1 MMGTRLLAISH
12 TLSWLVPASPG
23 VNFGLVTFGLRFA
36 MFFQSQNIQARQS
49 MRVCVCAMRIQERMW
64 TFAIG
69 KTRRTTARLRPAIIV
84 AIIAAIAA
92 SAIVSPSNLMGDE
105 VRILHSEVDG
115 LSERIAI
122 IDGARTSVDVAYY
135 EIHDDECTG
144 QFLASL
150 VRAANRGVR
159 VRFLCDGH
167 LATNNMPKA
176 LMELL
181 IERGVCIR
189 EFPADTRYRVE
200 LGRQRLHDKLVIV
213 DGQTLLTG
221 GRNLTSEY
229 YGISSRICID
239 RDILLVGHAASHAET
254 YFQTRWSDSRS
265 RQPTLTREEKSKVV
279 EKQVH
284 PHWNTMPRCQAKIE
298 ASEWL
303 AACELAPLAAKN
315 SCLTQTPSQLHRI
328 PAECATFL
336 HDFSNRDCG
345 ANAICIKNT
354 KQAPGTISSQL
365 LVEIR
370 RARCSIEIESPYF
383 AITHQLKELLIDA
396 EARGVRVRVLT
407 NSLESTDQIPAQAG
421 YANQRRSLLRG
432 GIELYELRG
441 RDTLHAKSMVV
452 DGEIAMIGSYN
463 FDVLSETRS
472 SEVALLVRDRGVATE
487 LLESMSLHRSHA
499 TEVRLG
505 DLLRH
510 EARESNVPMKDL
522 REFQRLRLAAPFI
535 KPYL

>member
-1 MMGTRLLAISH
+1 MRFRAA
-12 TLSWLVPASPG
+12 SWS
-23 VNFGLVTFGLRFA
+23 
-36 MFFQSQNIQARQS
+36 
-49 MRVCVCAMRIQERMW
+49 
-64 TFAIG
+64 FAIASILRG
-69 KTRRTTARLRPAIIV
+69 AANLGTIVVAMTAIV
-84 AIIAAIAA
+84 AVL
-92 SAIVSPSNLMGDE
+92 SARLMGDE

-115 LSERIAI
+115 LSERIAN
-122 IDGARTSVDVAYY
+122 IDGANGSVDVAYY
-135 EIHDDECTG
+135 EIHDDDCTG
-144 QFLASL
+144 QFLAAL

-167 LATNNMPKA
+167 LGTNYMPKA

-213 DGQTLLTG
+213 DGLTLLTG

-239 RDILLVGHAASHAET
+239 RDILLVGHTASHAKT
-254 YFQTRWSDSRS
+254 YFETRWSDPRS
-265 RQPTLTREEKSKVV
+265 RQPTLTREEKSKVIDH
-279 EKQVH
+279 QVH
-284 PHWNTMPRCQAKIE
+284 PQWNTMPRYQAKIE

-303 AACELAPLAAKN
+303 TACEVAPLAAKN
-315 SCLTQTPSQLHRI
+315 SCLTQTPSQVHTVSS
-328 PAECATFL
+328 ECVKFL
-336 HDFSNRDCG
+336 HDFSQRDCG
-345 ANAICIKNT
+345 ANAICLKNA

-365 LVEIR
+365 LAEIR

-407 NSLESTDQIPAQAG
+407 NSLESTDQLPAQAG
-421 YANQRRSLLRG
+421 YANQRRALLRG

-472 SEVALLVRDRGVATE
+472 SEVALLLRDRGLAAE
-487 LLESMSLHRSHA
+487 LLESINLHRSHS
-499 TEVRLG
+499 TQVHLG
-505 DLLRH
+505 ELLRY

>member
-1 MMGTRLLAISH
+1 M
-12 TLSWLVPASPG
+12 
-23 VNFGLVTFGLRFA
+23 FA
-36 MFFQSQNIQARQS
+36 PSQSAEGFAL
-49 MRVCVCAMRIQERMW
+49 AMRLRAAPW
-64 TFAIG
+64 SFAIAA
-69 KTRRTTARLRPAIIV
+69 TLRTAVSLRTIVVTMTIIV
-84 AIIAAIAA
+84 AVLPARLI
-92 SAIVSPSNLMGDE
+92 GDE

-122 IDGARTSVDVAYY
+122 IDGANGSVDVAYY
-135 EIHDDECTG
+135 EIHDDDCTG
-144 QFLASL
+144 QFLAAL

-167 LATNNMPKA
+167 LATNYMPKA

-213 DGQTLLTG
+213 DGLTLLTG

-229 YGISSRICID
+229 YGMSSRICID
-239 RDILLVGHAASHAET
+239 RDILLVGTVASHAST
-254 YFQTRWSDSRS
+254 YFETRWSDPRS

-279 EKQVH
+279 EHQVH
-284 PHWNTMPRCQAKIE
+284 PQWNKMPRDQAKME

-303 AACELAPLAAKN
+303 SACERAPLAAKN
-315 SCLTQTPSQLHRI
+315 SCLTQTPSQPHSV
-328 PAECATFL
+328 PQECVQFL
-336 HDFSNRDCG
+336 HDFSHRDCG
-345 ANAICIKNT
+345 ANPICLKNT
-354 KQAPGTISSQL
+354 KQAPGTISSKL
-365 LVEIR
+365 LDEIR

-383 AITHQLKELLIDA
+383 AITHQLKDLLVEA
-396 EARGVRVRVLT
+396 ERRGVRVRVLT

-421 YANQRRSLLRG
+421 YANQRRALLRG
-432 GIELYELRG
+432 GIELFELRG

-472 SEVALLVRDRGVATE
+472 SEVAVLLRDRGLATE
-487 LLESMSLHRSHA
+487 LLESISLHRSQA

-510 EARESNVPMKDL
+510 EARESNVPIKEL

>member
-1 MMGTRLLAISH
+1 VAINVAIVGSIP
-12 TLSWLVPASPG
+12 LGRFSR
-23 VNFGLVTFGLRFA
+23 VTFELGFA
-36 MFFQSQNIQARQS
+36 MFALGQTAIDRQTIIDRQTTPAFACAARCYS
-49 MRVCVCAMRIQERMW
+49 RTW
-64 TFAIG
+64 SFAIAAIL
-69 KTRRTTARLRPAIIV
+69 RRAASLRPVITAV
-84 AIIAAIAA
+84 IIAAMATIAA
-92 SAIVSPSNLMGDE
+92 VLPGRLMGDE

-115 LSERIAI
+115 LSKRIAI

-229 YGISSRICID
+229 YGISPRICID
-239 RDILLVGHAASHAET
+239 RDIMLVGIVASHAEA
-254 YFQTRWSDSRS
+254 YFQTRWSDPRS

-284 PHWNTMPRCQAKIE
+284 PQWNTMPRCQAKLE

-303 AACELAPLAAKN
+303 AACEIAPLAAKN
-315 SCLTQTPSQLHRI
+315 SCLTQTSSQLHRV
-328 PAECATFL
+328 PSECVQFL

-345 ANAICIKNT
+345 ANAICMKNT
-354 KQAPGTISSQL
+354 KQAPGAISSQL
-365 LVEIR
+365 LAEIR

-383 AITHQLKELLIDA
+383 AITHQLKGLLIDA

-421 YANQRRSLLRG
+421 YANQRRALLRG

-452 DGEIAMIGSYN
+452 DDEIAMIGSYN

-472 SEVALLVRDRGVATE
+472 SEVALLLRDRAVAAE
-487 LLESMSLHRSHA
+487 LLESISLHRSQA